1 MDMVNTFQQFA
12 HAALPRANHDERAR
26 QEFTKSMK
34 QFVQQGLL
42 PGLAPTFQ
50 NRAAR
55 KFEKAAGKPPAD
67 RWDIRKAMVGDIY
80 FQHYA
85 AANRIAQELIWESVI
100 GSIERQL
107 PALEAAAQQ
116 LSASSTAA
124 LESDP
129 DFAVPRYISA
139 IDIHCMPG
147 GYAHEA
153 DAQDIVAGA
162 LYDRGVY
169 LYAMG
174 YMGPNNDDMGRS
186 VCNYIKRRMPD
197 FKPTAILALPQ
208 SKRMTSTAGPV
219 AFAGP
224 GFQGFG
230 NTA

>member
-42 PGLAPTFQ
+42 PGLAPSFQ

-55 KFEKAAGKPPAD
+55 QFEKATGKPPAD
-67 RWDIRKAMVGDIY
+67 RWEIRKAMVGDIY

-107 PALEAAAQQ
+107 PELENAAQA
-116 LSASSTAA
+116 LSASSAAA
-124 LESDP
+124 LETDP
-129 DFAVPRYISA
+129 AFPVPRYISA

-147 GYAHEA
+147 GYASEA
-153 DAQDIVAGA
+153 DAQDIVAGSA
-162 LYDRGVY
+162 L
-169 LYAMG
+169 
-174 YMGPNNDDMGRS
+174 
-186 VCNYIKRRMPD
+186 
-197 FKPTAILALPQ
+197 
-208 SKRMTSTAGPV
+208 
-219 AFAGP
+219 
-224 GFQGFG
+224 
-230 NTA
+230 